1 MTSSS
6 NRIRWST
13 FTAKVA
19 ANVYCRC
26 GKKRLERCARA
37 VVVIGEARPLIT
49 RALADVSYPVTE
61 AESLEG
67 AVEVA
72 RRNAQPGDAVLLAP
86 ACASFDMF
94 RSYAHRGEVFQA
106 AVQRLHGGS

>member
-1 MTSSS
+1 
-6 NRIRWST
+6 
-13 FTAKVA
+13 V
-19 ANVYCRC
+19 
-26 GKKRLERCARA
+26 L
-37 VVVIGEARPLIT
+37 IGEARPIIQS
-49 RALADVSYPVTE
+49 ALGKVDYPVTE
-61 AESLEG
+61 ADTLEG
-67 AVEVA
+67 AVEAA